1 MRSNSQKRIKTLELW
16 AAKMRRNVV
25 DICMQRGGYA
35 GQGVALSDFGA
46 CLYFDEMRT
55 NGDGGYHDRFVNSN
69 GHDTIINF
77 AALAELGIYTMEEL
91 RTMGAD
97 GSPIDQS
104 PIEGARGFEITS
116 GSLGTGVSQAVG
128 MALGERKKGSDKRV
142 YCLLSDGELHEGS
155 AWEAF
160 MFASHHK
167 LSNLMLIIDNNDL
180 GATGKTSEVLAV
192 EPVREKLEAF
202 GLHARQING
211 NSIIEIL
218 DGFEEARSVKDKPY
232 ALVADTKIFAGI
244 KVYQDAIPFAH
255 FVGAN
260 GRWDTGYLD
269 WELGWK
275 EILSTIEML
284 ENELAALELRANPTP
299 NLEVI

>member
-1 MRSNSQKRIKTLELW
+1 MTSNSEKRLKTLELW

-25 DICMQRGGYA
+25 DVCMQRGGYA

-46 CLYFDEMRT
+46 CLYFDEMREDG
-55 NGDGGYHDRFVNSN
+55 NGWYYDRFINSN

-77 AALAELGIYTMEEL
+77 AAMAEMGIYTMEEL

-116 GSLGTGVSQAVG
+116 GSLGTGVSQAAG
-128 MALGERKKGSDKRV
+128 IALGERKRGNDKRI

-155 AWEAF
+155 VWEAF
-160 MFASHHK
+160 MFAAHHK
-167 LSNLMLIIDNNDL
+167 LSNFMIVIDNNDL
-180 GATGKTSEVLAV
+180 GATGKTSDVLAV
-192 EPVREKLEAF
+192 EPVKEKLEAF
-202 GLHARQING
+202 GFHARQING
-211 NSIIEIL
+211 NSIPEIL
-218 DGFEEARSVKDKPY
+218 DAFAEAKTIKDKPY
-232 ALVADTKIFAGI
+232 GLVADTKIFAGI

-260 GRWDTGYLD
+260 GRWDTGFLE
-269 WELGWK
+269 WEPGWQ
-275 EILSTIEML
+275 EIQDTISKL
-284 ENELAALELRANPTP
+284 ERELAEMT
-299 NLEVI
+299 

>member
-1 MRSNSQKRIKTLELW
+1 MTSNSDKRVKTLELW

-25 DICMQRGGYA
+25 DVCMQRGGYA

-46 CLYFDEMRT
+46 CLYFDEMRS
-55 NGDGGYHDRFVNSN
+55 DGKGWYHDRFVNSN

-77 AALAELGIYTMEEL
+77 AAMAEIGIYTMEEL

-116 GSLGTGVSQAVG
+116 GSLGTGVSQAAG
-128 MALGERKKGSDKRV
+128 IALGERKNGTDKRV

-155 AWEAF
+155 VWEAF
-160 MFASHHK
+160 MFAAHHK
-167 LSNLMLIIDNNDL
+167 LSNFMIIIDNNDL
-180 GATGKTSEVLAV
+180 GATGKTSDVLAV
-192 EPVREKLEAF
+192 EPVPEKLEAF
-202 GLHARQING
+202 GFHARRING
-211 NSIIEIL
+211 NSIPEIL
-218 DGFEEARSVKDKPY
+218 DAFTEAKTIKDKPY

-269 WELGWK
+269 WEPGWQ
-275 EILSTIEML
+275 EINNTIEQL
-284 ENELAALELRANPTP
+284 EQELSALG
-299 NLEVI
+299 

>member
-1 MRSNSQKRIKTLELW
+1 
-16 AAKMRRNVV
+16 
-25 DICMQRGGYA
+25 MQRGGYA

-46 CLYFDEMRT
+46 CLYFDEMRS
-55 NGDGGYHDRFVNSN
+55 DGKGWYHDRFINSN

-77 AALAELGIYTMEEL
+77 AAMAEMGIYTMEEL

-116 GSLGTGVSQAVG
+116 GSLGTGVSQAAG
-128 MALGERKKGSDKRV
+128 IALGERIKGNDKRI

-155 AWEAF
+155 VWEAF
-160 MFASHHK
+160 MFAAHHK
-167 LSNLMLIIDNNDL
+167 LSNFMIIIDNNDL
-180 GATGKTSEVLAV
+180 GATGKTSDVLAV
-192 EPVREKLEAF
+192 EPVPEKLEAF
-202 GLHARQING
+202 GFHARRING
-211 NSIIEIL
+211 NSIPEIL
-218 DGFEEARSVKDKPY
+218 DAFAEAKTIKDKPY

-260 GRWDTGYLD
+260 GRWDTGYLEWD
-269 WELGWK
+269 PGWS
-275 EILSTIEML
+275 EIQDTIERL
-284 ENELAALELRANPTP
+284 ETELAALG
-299 NLEVI
+299 

>member
-1 MRSNSQKRIKTLELW
+1 MTSNSEKRLKTLELW

-25 DICMQRGGYA
+25 DVCMQRGGYA

-46 CLYFDEMRT
+46 CLYFDEMRS
-55 NGDGGYHDRFVNSN
+55 DGKGWYHDRFVNSN

-77 AALAELGIYTMEEL
+77 AAMAEIGIYTMEEL

-116 GSLGTGVSQAVG
+116 GSLGTGVSQAAG
-128 MALGERKKGSDKRV
+128 IALGERKNGTDKRI

-155 AWEAF
+155 VWEAF
-160 MFASHHK
+160 MFAAHHK
-167 LSNLMLIIDNNDL
+167 LSNFMVIIDNNDL
-180 GATGKTSEVLAV
+180 GATGKTSDVLAV
-192 EPVREKLEAF
+192 EPVPEKLEAF
-202 GLHARQING
+202 GFHARRING
-211 NSIIEIL
+211 NSIPEIL
-218 DGFEEARSVKDKPY
+218 DAFAEAKTIKDKPY

-260 GRWDTGYLD
+260 GRWDTGYLE
-269 WELGWK
+269 WEPGWQ
-275 EILSTIEML
+275 EINNTIGQL
-284 ENELAALELRANPTP
+284 EKELAALG
-299 NLEVI
+299 